1 MVNYSNGKVYKIE
14 SHLGD
19 KIYIGSTTK
28 EHLCQRMDTQ
38 RHNYDSWKRG
48 TIGLTASYLIFDEY
62 GVKNCQIVLLESY
75 PCNSKDELES
85 RKAFYIKSMECINK
99 AIPNRTK
106 EEIKEQVKNYDKKYR
121 ENNKEKIKQN
131 RVRDKEKIKERDK
144 LYQENNKEKIS
155 AQRKAKREQLKELN
169 K

>member
-48 TIGLTASYLIFDEY
+48 TIDLTASYLIFDEY

-85 RKAFYIKSMECINK
+85 RKAFYIRSMECVNK
-99 AIPNRTK
+99 AMVTTK
-106 EEIKEQVKNYDKKYR
+106 QEQDQKYR
-121 ENNKEKIKQN
+121 EDNKEKIKQN

-144 LYQENNKEKIS
+144 LYQEKNKEKIS
-155 AQRKAKREQLKELN
+155 AQRKAKRAQLKELN
-169 K
+169 KTMNSEE

>member
-14 SHLGD
+14 SHAGD

-28 EHLCQRMDTQ
+28 EHLCQRMDTH

-48 TIGLTASYLIFDEY
+48 MLELTTSYLIFDEY

-85 RKAFYIKSMECINK
+85 RKAFFIKSMDCVNK
-99 AIPNRTK
+99 NT
-106 EEIKEQVKNYDKKYR
+106 
-121 ENNKEKIKQN
+121 
-131 RVRDKEKIKERDK
+131 
-144 LYQENNKEKIS
+144 L
-155 AQRKAKREQLKELN
+155 
-169 K
+169 

>member
-48 TIGLTASYLIFDEY
+48 TIDLTASYLIFDEY

-85 RKAFYIKSMECINK
+85 RKAFYIRSMECVNK
-99 AIPNRTK
+99 TMVTTK
-106 EEIKEQVKNYDKKYR
+106 QEQEKKYR
-121 ENNKEKIKQN
+121 ENNKDKIKQN
-131 RVRDKEKIKERDK
+131 RVRDKEKTKERDK
-144 LYQENNKEKIS
+144 LYQEKNKEKIS
-155 AQRKAKREQLKELN
+155 AQRKAKRAQLKELN